1 MTNPSQL
8 LALPFTR
15 PYKKRRPYEK
25 DAKLFKFAN
34 HYLYT
39 DVPNELITKAYSEIL
54 EKCDALPLDNAIQ
67 CAKGLVKEFNDSGIE
82 EFREL
87 SKKLGTTMKPF
98 VRLNV
103 YKSDSSKKPI
113 LFQYYLNKK
122 ALLDFVERFSS
133 SDTVTLYEKYN
144 YIHQTKFYGDELSF
158 ATLFSFF
165 PQNYVTPNSKMGIF
179 RTSFS
184 TSIANDKAYTV
195 DVLDGLLNYINRQNT
210 KIKRVYST
218 SATLRFIPEII
229 SGIYTL
235 RSLIENGYISACYR
249 EMRSLTERLSW
260 FILDDYLSANSFGYW
275 KMMSREIPSML
286 LNVNPQWRDKNT
298 EQIRGLND
306 MMPKDIQ
313 ICDNIE
319 LMLKRELI
327 TKMSTEMYIVLFGEP
342 VNKVSTDVR
351 GRMYIP
357 YMRIHNIRRGIKE
370 VNTLLSEPEFMNSQC
385 YMEVKNFITKLNE
398 KWMNAKYGIP
408 KFPTSNFIFEF
419 LKSAFGGKEWKKL
432 QSVWRKYSLFIHPY
446 LPTLQILPNLSMM
459 EYKVLKHEI
468 TTFESI
474 VKLEINSLFKYVQ
487 KLRRQYDN

>member
-8 LALPFTR
+8 LALPF
-15 PYKKRRPYEK
+15 KRPYEK
-25 DAKLFKFAN
+25 DTKLFKFAN
-34 HYLYT
+34 HHFYT
-39 DVPNELITKAYSEIL
+39 DVPNELIMKAYSEIL
-54 EKCDALPLDNAIQ
+54 EKCDALPLDKAIQ
-67 CAKGLVKEFNDSGIE
+67 CAKGLIKEFNDSSIE

-103 YKSDSSKKPI
+103 YKSESSKKPI

-122 ALLDFVERFSS
+122 ALLDFVEWFSS

-144 YIHQTKFYGDELSF
+144 YIHQTKFYGDELSS

-165 PQNYVTPNSKMGIF
+165 PQNYVTSNSKMGIF

-184 TSIANDKAYTV
+184 TSIANDKGYTL
-195 DVLDGLLNYINRQNT
+195 DVLDGLLSNINRQKT
-210 KIKRVYST
+210 KIKKVYST
-218 SATLRFIPEII
+218 SATLRLIPEII

-235 RSLIENGYISACYR
+235 RSLIENRYISACYR
-249 EMRSLTERLSW
+249 EMRNLTERLSW

-487 KLRRQYDN
+487 KLRREYDN